1 MTAKRNMTS
10 AEMEAQVLE
19 KINHYVNKDFPEA
32 KRLHDIIMQTEPTLC
47 PRLWYGM
54 PGYAKTKD
62 SAVLVYFRKDR
73 YMTFGITESVDLVV
87 PEGATNKLVPYGWQF
102 DTLDEATE
110 KRISE
115 IVRSAVAS

>member
-19 KINHYVNKDFPEA
+19 KIDQYVSRDFPEA
-32 KRLHDIIMQTEPTLC
+32 KRLHDIIMQAEPSLC

-62 SAVLVYFRKDR
+62 SAVLVYFSKWR
-73 YMTFGITESVDLVV
+73 YITFGMSESVDLVV
-87 PEGATNKLVPYGWQF
+87 PEGATDNLVPYGWQF

-110 KRISE
+110 KRIAE

>member
-1 MTAKRNMTS
+1 MAAKQNMTS

-19 KINHYVNKDFPEA
+19 KIDQYVSKDFPEA
-32 KRLHDIIMQTEPTLC
+32 KRLHEIIMQAKPSLC

-54 PGYAKTKD
+54 PGYAKASG

-73 YMTFGITESVDLVV
+73 YMTFGITESVDLVI
-87 PEGATNKLVPYGWQF
+87 PENATDKLVPYGWQF

-110 KRISE
+110 KRITK
-115 IVRSAVAS
+115 IVRDAVSY

>member
-1 MTAKRNMTS
+1 MADKKNMTS

-19 KINHYVNKDFPEA
+19 KIDQYVNKGFPEA
-32 KRLHDIIMQTEPTLC
+32 KRLHEIIMQAEPSLC

-73 YMTFGITESVDLVV
+73 YMTFGITESVDLAV
-87 PEGATNKLVPYGWQF
+87 PDDATDKLVPYGWQF
-102 DTLDEATE
+102 DTLDDTTQQ
-110 KRISE
+110 RIGE
-115 IVRSAVAS
+115 IVRRAVAD

>member
-1 MTAKRNMTS
+1 MADKKNMTS
-10 AEMEAQVLE
+10 AEIEAQVLE
-19 KINHYVNKDFPEA
+19 KINEYTGKDFPEA
-32 KRLHDIIMQTEPTLC
+32 KRLHEIIMQTEPSLC

-87 PEGATNKLVPYGWQF
+87 PDTATDKLVPYGWQF
-102 DTLDEATE
+102 DTLDEAIE
-110 KRISE
+110 KRIAE
-115 IVRSAVAS
+115 IVRSAVAG